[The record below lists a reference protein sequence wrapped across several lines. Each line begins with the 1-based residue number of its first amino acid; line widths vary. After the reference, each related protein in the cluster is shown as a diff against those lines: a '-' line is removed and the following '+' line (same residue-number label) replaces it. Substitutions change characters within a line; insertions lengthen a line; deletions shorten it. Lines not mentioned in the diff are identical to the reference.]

1 MSKDTENALNKGQH
15 PLRFKTLEK
24 LGVKEISL
32 NIINVLHE
40 NPKVNI
46 TLNGEKLKAVSLK
59 SGTRPVHPVSS
70 FLLCIILEILVRAI
84 RQEKE
89 SKGMHKGKGKVKL
102 SLLVDDIIPY
112 LEAPKATPE
121 ELIIKC
127 SKIARY
133 NYNIYKSLSCTPM
146 MNLLKH
152 IRKVI
157 ILLYFTT
164 SDQVVTV
171 TRWWYTCIC

>member
-32 NIINVLHE
+32 DINVVHE

-70 FLLCIILEILVRAI
+70 LLLCIILEILVRAI

-112 LEAPKATPE
+112 LETPKAAPE

-127 SKIARY
+127 SKIARSITTY
-133 NYNIYKSLSCTPM
+133 IKDFCTPM

-152 IRKVI
+152 IRKSSSSC
-157 ILLYFTT
+157 T
-164 SDQVVTV
+164 SHPLTK
-171 TRWWYTCIC
+171 

>member
-32 NIINVLHE
+32 NIINVVHE

-70 FLLCIILEILVRAI
+70 FLLCIIL
-84 RQEKE
+84 
-89 SKGMHKGKGKVKL
+89 
-102 SLLVDDIIPY
+102 
-112 LEAPKATPE
+112 
-121 ELIIKC
+121 
-127 SKIARY
+127 
-133 NYNIYKSLSCTPM
+133 
-146 MNLLKH
+146 
-152 IRKVI
+152 
-157 ILLYFTT
+157 
-164 SDQVVTV
+164 
-171 TRWWYTCIC
+171 